1 MDFLKHFQK
10 EIAKRGLTE
19 NTIKSYST
27 YISRY
32 LDYVKYT
39 LRKYPSQ
46 VTYNDQRKFLDVIQK
61 ERNLSDRTMNC
72 VIAQLRFF
80 TMYVLHKPWD
90 PTQLP
95 VRKFDTYLPFVPTQN
110 EVKTFISTMTDI
122 KQKAMVVVMY
132 SAGLRISEVCHLRY
146 EDISRTNMRI
156 HIRHGKNRSDRYA
169 ILSKYALDVLTVYW
183 LKCGRPMGWLFPKQR
198 DSSEPIDTYFLLR
211 HIEEHEKELGWPKRL
226 TCHSFRHAFGTHLYE
241 NGTDLET
248 IRVLMG
254 HKSLSSTIIYVHLA
268 VNGRGS
274 MRSPL
279 DRMMEE
285 TR

>member
-1 MDFLKHFQK
+1 
-10 EIAKRGLTE
+10 
-19 NTIKSYST
+19 
-27 YISRY
+27 
-32 LDYVKYT
+32 
-39 LRKYPSQ
+39 
-46 VTYNDQRKFLDVIQK
+46 
-61 ERNLSDRTMNC
+61 
-72 VIAQLRFF
+72 
-80 TMYVLHKPWD
+80 
-90 PTQLP
+90 
-95 VRKFDTYLPFVPTQN
+95 
-110 EVKTFISTMTDI
+110 
-122 KQKAMVVVMY
+122 
-132 SAGLRISEVCHLRY
+132 
-146 EDISRTNMRI
+146 
-156 HIRHGKNRSDRYA
+156 
-169 ILSKYALDVLTVYW
+169 
-183 LKCGRPMGWLFPKQR
+183 MGWLFPKQR

-211 HIEEHEKELGWPKRL
+211 HIEEHEKEPGWPKRL

>member
-1 MDFLKHFQK
+1 
-10 EIAKRGLTE
+10 
-19 NTIKSYST
+19 
-27 YISRY
+27 
-32 LDYVKYT
+32 
-39 LRKYPSQ
+39 
-46 VTYNDQRKFLDVIQK
+46 
-61 ERNLSDRTMNC
+61 
-72 VIAQLRFF
+72 
-80 TMYVLHKPWD
+80 MYVLHKPWD

-198 DSSEPIDTYFLLR
+198 GQLGTHR
-211 HIEEHEKELGWPKRL
+211 HIFSAQTYR
-226 TCHSFRHAFGTHLYE
+226 RA
-241 NGTDLET
+241 
-248 IRVLMG
+248 
-254 HKSLSSTIIYVHLA
+254 
-268 VNGRGS
+268 
-274 MRSPL
+274 
-279 DRMMEE
+279 
-285 TR
+285 

>member
-46 VTYNDQRKFLDVIQK
+46 VTYNDQRKFLDVIQN

-146 EDISRTNMRI
+146 
-156 HIRHGKNRSDRYA
+156 
-169 ILSKYALDVLTVYW
+169 
-183 LKCGRPMGWLFPKQR
+183 
-198 DSSEPIDTYFLLR
+198 
-211 HIEEHEKELGWPKRL
+211 
-226 TCHSFRHAFGTHLYE
+226 
-241 NGTDLET
+241 
-248 IRVLMG
+248 
-254 HKSLSSTIIYVHLA
+254 
-268 VNGRGS
+268 
-274 MRSPL
+274 
-279 DRMMEE
+279 
-285 TR
+285 